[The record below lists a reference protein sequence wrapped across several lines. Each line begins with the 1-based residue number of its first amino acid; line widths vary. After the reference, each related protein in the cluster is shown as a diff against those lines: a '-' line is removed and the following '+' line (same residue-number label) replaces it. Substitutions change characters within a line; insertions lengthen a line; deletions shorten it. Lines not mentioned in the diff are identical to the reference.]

1 MGCDLKESKYG
12 SGFSGMTT
20 NGNAQPI
27 SEAPAQ
33 PWTRLATLALVLI
46 LVLSSGMVFYHLGDA
61 SFLGDEA
68 IYALVS
74 RETVNTGVWFPLHV
88 GGQLYLDKPPL
99 KISLVTAL
107 FSVFGESEFVA
118 RFPDAVFG
126 VATIALVFVFGFRRF
141 GLGVGVVAALVLLG
155 AENYLCLHGVRE
167 SVQDSFLTLMSAVIC
182 CVWFVNRNA
191 SSSRARSW
199 IAVAVAILAAG
210 LVKNIFGLI
219 FAILL
224 LVIEGVFWIIERR
237 RPAAFRPAVAMVVT
251 VAAGMFAYVILMQ
264 WATDGL
270 FIQRLHEDVVVRAMR
285 GVDAGHL
292 HGPTFY
298 LESVFSDFGLWLIF
312 VLPALVGVVRR
323 ARSLESQITA
333 GLIFWSIGIIGGFSF
348 SASKLPWY
356 VYPAYPALVLVI
368 AFGTREV
375 VSILAT
381 RTHRAVAV
389 MLITVAVAFHLGGT
403 WKAVEADVQVIDS
416 QRFVREY
423 SKLDD
428 AMLIVDE
435 PSLSEGGRFREW
447 NRFYLAGAPGVRWL
461 SKSPA
466 RIQPPLAEC
475 VFLATGDPLSHLPT
489 KLYPWRVTM
498 VMRSVDRFAPKI
510 WILGTCGLDVPDMV
524 GAGKSI
530 FAHLIRFE
538 DFEAGDSA
546 LLTGEFDTGDHS
558 IERVYDPIVAP

>member
-1 MGCDLKESKYG
+1 
-12 SGFSGMTT
+12 MTS
-20 NGNAQPI
+20 NGH
-27 SEAPAQ
+27 APSLNETPAH
-33 PWTRLATLALVLI
+33 PWTRLAALALVLI
-46 LVLSSGMVFYHLGDA
+46 LVLSSCMVFYRLGNA

-99 KISLVTAL
+99 KISLVTAF
-107 FSVFGESEFVA
+107 FSIFGESEFVA

-126 VATIALVFVFGFRRF
+126 IATIGLVFVFGFRRF

-191 SSSRARSW
+191 SSLRVRSW
-199 IAVAVAILAAG
+199 MAVAVAIVAAG

-224 LVIEGVFWIIERR
+224 LVIEGVFWIVERR
-237 RPAAFRPAVAMVVT
+237 RPAAFRSAVAMVVT

-270 FIQRLHEDVVVRAMR
+270 YVQRLHEDVIVRATR

-292 HGPTFY
+292 HNPTFY

-312 VLPALVGVVRR
+312 ILPAVVGVVRR
-323 ARSLESQITA
+323 LRSFESQIAA
-333 GLIFWSIGIIGGFSF
+333 GLLFWSIGILGGFSL
-348 SASKLPWY
+348 SVSKLPWY
-356 VYPAYPALVLVI
+356 VYPAYPALALAI
-368 AFGTREV
+368 AYGAREV
-375 VSILAT
+375 FSILAT
-381 RTHRAVAV
+381 RRHKAMAVV
-389 MLITVAVAFHLGGT
+389 VVLVAIALDLGGAWET
-403 WKAVEADVQVIDS
+403 IKADVRVIDL

-435 PSLSEGGRFREW
+435 PSLCEDDRFREW
-447 NRFYLAGAPGVRWL
+447 NRYYLGGAPGVRWF
-461 SKSPA
+461 STSPVHA
-466 RIQPPLAEC
+466 QPPLAEC
-475 VFLATGDPLSHLPT
+475 VFMATGDPLSHLPT
-489 KLYPWRVTM
+489 RLLPWQVTM
-498 VMRSVDRFAPKI
+498 KARRVDRFATDI
-510 WILGTCGLDVPDMV
+510 WILGTCTLDVPETE
-524 GAGKSI
+524 GAGKSV
-530 FAHLIRFE
+530 FADLIRLE
-538 DFEAGDSA
+538 DFE
-546 LLTGEFDTGDHS
+546 TGDPGLAKGWGVTGDDS
-558 IERVYDPIVAP
+558 ISKAVP